1 MLAFS
6 AVVAIA
12 ASAAAFFIVIG
23 VVCVVV
29 WVRVRKERHALRL
42 LGLRNGPY
50 TRSLLGFTGDTVT
63 ELSRAEGSVLR
74 AHGQLPYGK
83 PNEWGQL
90 ASRESILQSKT
101 SSDSSFPI
109 LQKARSIRRSMSIS
123 RPRSR
128 RWSRSSFKEPSRMS
142 SMATLSEAATQILPS
157 PPRPSV
163 SKDEV
168 PLSAV
173 EGVLELPAER
183 TPQHTPEI
191 AQEEPGFV
199 LGMRPVSPS
208 WPLPHQGDRAGFPA
222 SDSCASKDLF
232 DPGPRVF
239 DESPR
244 RLRGASITSQTA
256 GIVPEQPVPPPPPP
270 TAFPSDRFSYFRNDS
285 VMRLSS
291 MSLDTTNSSILDDG
305 RHRYAD
311 TTDLSSS
318 IYPPSGGS
326 YVPYSA
332 NDVGVW
338 NGRRSFINTSMPPL
352 HNFPIR
358 SSSTTEGQRKSS
370 VEPPSPRRSNT
381 TTMSRNVS
389 NASSRLSIIG
399 APQRTDSVSSSTVGR
414 YPSVRSGTSGS
425 GKAPQKSGRISW
437 RNSGSHMGFVPELSQ
452 FKQVHS
458 SQEGPSEDDPFTGD
472 SPQLNGAQF
481 TMCSP
486 RQATGSAPPSPM
498 QRSNLSLRGAPHPPS
513 AMKSSNTKS
522 QRRKGHRRQNCVRI
536 SIYPPMSFG
545 GSACSPTVEEEPED
559 LDEMEEVDLRESSV
573 NTPSRP
579 PSVPSSTTSPSP
591 LSKRTSRR
599 NKPPPSTLGVLAE
612 EPQNTAGTGVAKKPN
627 ETETPKKESKL
638 SDVFTSQSPTENLRP
653 VESPSGENA
662 PMWSIPELP
671 SPIHELQLPSAN
683 GSPRRGV
690 KGPRKQPERNVL
702 TNSTRSPP
710 NPREQLMGLGSP
722 GSLPLITGTQGS
734 DWRKSMDSPSKNGS
748 PDRSHRRSRDS
759 HASVASVKGPSPKY
773 TRKGSVKDRVTI
785 WEDANRSGSPPK
797 PPATHVVGAYLWPE
811 KNSPSSQSST
821 PRSLPKAPFSSP
833 SHRPRG
839 VPPTPTSGRRG
850 MMTPTG
856 KGLGI
861 GVGVTGTPASL
872 YDGDGFLRE

>member
-199 LGMRPVSPS
+199 L
-208 WPLPHQGDRAGFPA
+208 
-222 SDSCASKDLF
+222 
-232 DPGPRVF
+232 
-239 DESPR
+239 
-244 RLRGASITSQTA
+244 
-256 GIVPEQPVPPPPPP
+256 
-270 TAFPSDRFSYFRNDS
+270 
-285 VMRLSS
+285 
-291 MSLDTTNSSILDDG
+291 
-305 RHRYAD
+305 
-311 TTDLSSS
+311 DLSSS

-573 NTPSRP
+573 NTPFA
-579 PSVPSSTTSPSP
+579 TTFS
-591 LSKRTSRR
+591 
-599 NKPPPSTLGVLAE
+599 E